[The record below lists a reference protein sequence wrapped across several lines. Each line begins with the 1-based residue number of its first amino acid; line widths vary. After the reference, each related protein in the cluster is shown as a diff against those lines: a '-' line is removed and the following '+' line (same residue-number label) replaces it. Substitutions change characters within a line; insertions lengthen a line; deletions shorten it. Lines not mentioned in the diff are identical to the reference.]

1 MTPALVAGAWLLVA
15 PGSWTWTGP
24 GRLGAYDVGAARALA
39 VALLVVL
46 SLAFMGLPD
55 QSLVTSRS
63 SRGQPASPPH

>member
-1 MTPALVAGAWLLVA
+1 MAPALVAGGWLLLA

-24 GRLGAYDVGAARALA
+24 ARLGPYDLGAARAVA

-63 SRGQPASPPH
+63 SRG